1 VVNAKMPISEVEQMN
16 YAQYVLLNRGR
27 RFIDRLQEQHQA
39 RTEKS
44 VSTIAQSGDDLDA
57 LFD

>member
-1 VVNAKMPISEVEQMN
+1 MPISEVEQMN

-27 RFIDRLQEQHQA
+27 RFIDKLQEQHQA
-39 RTEKS
+39 RVEKTTE
-44 VSTIAQSGDDLDA
+44 TIAKSGDDLDA